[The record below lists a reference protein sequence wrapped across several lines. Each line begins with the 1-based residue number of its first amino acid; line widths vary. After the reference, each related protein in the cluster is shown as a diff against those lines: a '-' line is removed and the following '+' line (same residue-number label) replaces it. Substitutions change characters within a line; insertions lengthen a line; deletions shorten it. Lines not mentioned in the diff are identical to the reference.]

1 MSDWNDLAAAWRT
14 QPVDAAVDEELIS
27 RAAAR
32 ASREARAW
40 RWCWNLVQASVVA
53 AVVLTISVWWR
64 KDASPMHWIIT
75 GLSALSVVVWGLSR
89 SRMRA
94 VLDRPT
100 LSALDHLRA
109 ERARA
114 ASVPWFVAVDF
125 VVYALLAAMF
135 AWVTWAWH
143 GDRDLLGVAW
153 GERDPAGLV
162 LIWLLLGAATVY
174 DIVRLARSRRRRR
187 ELDALLAALERDAPP

>member
-14 QPVDAAVDEELIS
+14 QPVDAPVDARLIT

-75 GLSALSVVVWGLSR
+75 GLSALSVVVWWLSR

-94 VLDRPT
+94 LLDRPT

-114 ASVPWFVAVDF
+114 ASIPWFVAVDL

-135 AWVTWAWH
+135 AWVTWASF

-153 GERDPAGLV
+153 GERGPAGLV

-174 DIVRLARSRRRRR
+174 DIVRLARSRRRLR
-187 ELDALLAALERDAPP
+187 ELDALLTALERDAPP